1 MAFARQFF
9 LNSGPDLDDIIDP
22 DFVRQ
27 DPCLNCSLP
36 FDCDE
41 GNKECRYVQITG
53 RKAELEPESD
63 EQIKRD
69 IVEILLKL

>member
-9 LNSGPDLDDIIDP
+9 MWSGPNLEDIIDP
-22 DFVRQ
+22 EFVRR

-41 GNKECRYVQITG
+41 GSKECRYVQITG
-53 RKAELEPESD
+53 RKPELNDSD
-63 EQIKRD
+63 DDQIKRD
-69 IVEILLKL
+69 LLEILLKL